1 MPPPYQWACY
11 QIVGL
16 LHGIQLDRV
25 YVTSAN
31 KLLTIARFVIRLIYI
46 LTESFR
52 ILFVIF
58 WYYKAIEVLM
68 GPVRSIFL
76 KSSGSIF
83 HSRQSK
89 ATIRD

>member
-16 LHGIQLDRV
+16 LHGIQLDKV

-58 WYYKAIEVLM
+58 WYYKAIEVLN
-68 GPVRSIFL
+68 GSSQKHLSEVF
-76 KSSGSIF
+76 KSLSFSA
-83 HSRQSK
+83 K
-89 ATIRD
+89 